1 MRMRLIFG
9 IITIFWIIL
18 LTRIYYLSIKSN
30 KYYEEI
36 AEQNAVKTEL
46 IAPVRGNIYDIKGRP
61 LAVNRLGFS
70 ISIKP
75 HISNKEEILD
85 DEINAIVSLFG
96 DLNATKIKKDYKK
109 NDSPY
114 NQDFIEVVD
123 FIDYDAMLPHFAKL
137 VLRHNLLIKPASKR
151 HYPNDNI
158 ASHVIGYVGRANLDD
173 YNNDPMTKLTNYT
186 GRNGVERYYNSVLQ
200 GINGERKTKVTALN
214 KEVEEISYTKPR
226 SQDIKL
232 TIDLDLQKYIYENF
246 EHRAGAIIVMDL
258 NDGAILSA
266 VSFPEYNLN
275 PFVTG
280 ISYEQ
285 WNNIVNS
292 LDHPFTN
299 KLVNGLYPP
308 ASTIKMASAM
318 AFLDSGKMTKD
329 DGFFCSGSFELGGR
343 KFRCWKSSGHG
354 FVNLNDAIKYSCD
367 DYFYKGSFKVGIDEM
382 VPIYEKFGFGY
393 KTNVD
398 LPNEFVGTVP
408 SRSWKKQKTGES
420 WYQGD
425 TLITSIGQGSFLVT
439 PMQMAKFIGAL
450 ATNKNITPHFL
461 DSIDGQKVKF
471 EVTDLFIDPKKI
483 QNLSYVKKAMK
494 DVANSEGG
502 TALRVLSQSNVTLG
516 TKTGTAQV
524 VGIPQSEK
532 VRMKEA
538 DMEYYQRSHAWMTTF
553 GPYEEPKYAVIVLV
567 EHGQS
572 GGRAGGPITVKI
584 FNKLVEMGYIDKKFL
599 KQNQKK

>member
-1 MRMRLIFG
+1 MRLIFG
-9 IITIFWIIL
+9 FITIFWIIL

-36 AEQNAVKTEL
+36 AEQNAIKTEL

-70 ISIKP
+70 VSIKP
-75 HISNKEEILD
+75 HMSNKEEILD
-85 DEINAIVSLFG
+85 EEISSIVSLFD
-96 DLNATKIKKDYKK
+96 DLNATKIKKDYQK

-123 FIDYDAMLPHFAKL
+123 FIDYEAMLPHFAKL
-137 VLRHNLLIKPASKR
+137 ILRQNLLIKPASKR
-151 HYPNDNI
+151 HYPNNNV

-186 GRNGVERYYNSVLQ
+186 GRSGVERYYNSILQ
-200 GINGERKTKVTALN
+200 GVSGERKTKVTALN

-258 NDGAILSA
+258 TDGSILSA
-266 VSFPEYNLN
+266 ISFPEYDLN

-280 ISYEQ
+280 IGYEQ

-343 KFRCWKSSGHG
+343 KFRCWKSLGHG
-354 FVNLNDAIKYSCD
+354 FMNLNDAIKNSCD
-367 DYFYKGSFKVGIDEM
+367 DYFYKGSFKVGIDAM
-382 VPIYEKFGFGY
+382 VPMYEKFGFGY

-450 ATNKNITPHFL
+450 ATNKSLTPHFL
-461 DSIDGQKVKF
+461 DSIDDKKAEF
-471 EVTDLFIDPKKI
+471 TPSDFFIDPNKI
-483 QNLSYVKKAMK
+483 QNLAYVKKAMK

-502 TALRVLSQSNVTLG
+502 TALRVLSESNVTIG
-516 TKTGTAQV
+516 SKTGTAQV
-524 VGIPQSEK
+524 VGISQSEK

-538 DMEYYQRSHAWMTTF
+538 DMEYYQRSHAWMTSF
-553 GPYEEPKYAVIVLV
+553 GPYENPKYAVIVIV

-572 GGRAGGPITVKI
+572 GGRAAGPITVKI

-599 KQNQKK
+599 KQNQKNID